1 MTLLNFPSDPAS
13 VDNIYVGPN
22 GVRYIFDGVKW
33 VGQSAGGGG
42 ISTQL
47 VSGSNHLVMN
57 PNGTVQLPYFT
68 FPAGDGSN
76 GQVLKTNGSG
86 VLNWSSIDLDS
97 LSDVTITSP
106 SSGQVLKYNGS
117 AWVNSAD
124 PYNLPVAGTGSGGT
138 LGGVKVGSGLSIDG
152 SGVISVSGGANT
164 GNYTFSGNDMTLP
177 NNARLN
183 GGHFLENS
191 PEFGTTATINSMV
204 VMNSEIYMGA
214 GTAESRAIVDN
225 EGRGLMYLG
234 VENVGEGKFAG
245 IVARDPND
253 DGSQYSP
260 GINEDGLPT
269 IGPGSNS
276 YSVAVGVMN
285 DGFTINGVFAD
296 ETQTVVASGAHAWR
310 FDPDGDVTVPGQIRN
325 AQGYR
330 AIWSSE
336 VPRDI
341 SDLTDNSMLLG
352 VSGSTMDINI
362 DGGGAYAT
370 YEGTLVRA
378 DGGFSGTRWGV
389 NTTIFDGGLG
399 AAGAGYT
406 TTLNGGGA

>member
-22 GVRYIFDGVKW
+22 GVTYIFDGVKW

-214 GTAESRAIVDN
+214 GTAESRAIVDSQ
-225 EGRGLMYLG
+225 GRGLMYLG

-245 IVARDPND
+245 IVARDPNI
-253 DGSQYSP
+253 DGGQYSP
-260 GINEDGLPT
+260 GLAEGVMPT
-269 IGPGSNS
+269 IGVGSD
-276 YSVAVGVMN
+276 YYTTAVGVMN
-285 DGFTINGVFAD
+285 DQFLINGLFAD
-296 ETQTVVASGAHAWR
+296 ETQTIVSTNVHAWK
-310 FDPDGDVTVPGQIRN
+310 FDRDGDLKVPGEIRN
-325 AQGYR
+325 NQGHR
-330 AIWSSE
+330 AIWE
-336 VPRDI
+336 NELPGDVAQ
-341 SDLTDNSMLLG
+341 LLAMIQG
-352 VSGSTMDINI
+352 MNTSTPDTNW
-362 DGGGAYAT
+362 DGGAAAATYAT
-370 YEGTLVRA
+370 NTNA
-378 DGGFSGTRWGV
+378 DGGFSSTRWGR
-389 NTTIFDGGLG
+389 NTTKFDGGANG
-399 AAGAGYT
+399 EEYT
-406 TTLNGGGA
+406 LTLNGGGA